1 MTRRNEAEGMS
12 VPAHALMLQG
22 TGSDV
27 GKTVLVAGLCRL
39 ARRRGI
45 KVAPFKPQNMSNNA
59 AVCPD
64 GGEIGRAQALQ
75 ARAAGLPPHTDFNPV
90 LLKPQSDT
98 AAQVIVHGKVRQ
110 AAEAADYMSG
120 RGALL
125 TPVLE
130 SFQRLTTAYD
140 LILVEGAGS
149 PAEVNLRHGDIAN
162 MGFARAAGVPVCLVG
177 DIDRGG
183 VIAALCG
190 TQSVLKRDD
199 PEDAALIKSF
209 LVNKFRGDVSL
220 FEAGVNVIEEMTGWP
235 CMGVVPWLACV
246 SRLPA
251 EDAIPANTPA
261 PAGRAKCLKIV
272 APMMSRMANFDDA
285 DPLRQEDDVDFQ
297 FIPPGTPL
305 PPDADC
311 VILFG
316 TKSSLS
322 DMAFFRQQGWHHDV
336 QAHVRRG
343 GHVLGLC
350 GGYQMLGRSLIDPDG
365 VDGMAG
371 AMEGL
376 GLLDVETVMHT
387 NKQTRQVEAV
397 HAATGLPIQAY
408 EIHAGV
414 TDGPDCDRP
423 FSLLADGQTDGAM
436 RADRRVSGTYLHGL
450 FAKDAFRRSWLA
462 GLTAQ
467 SAPNAAN
474 DAANDAAL
482 GYAETVD
489 RALDELAD
497 GLEQALD
504 VEALFAHAAPPF
516 QAF

>member
-1 MTRRNEAEGMS
+1 MTAGGAR
-12 VPAHALMLQG
+12 ALMFQG

-39 ARRRGI
+39 MRRRGLR
-45 KVAPFKPQNMSNNA
+45 VAPFKPQNMSNNA

-75 ARAAGLPPHTDFNPV
+75 ARAAGLVPHTDFNPV

-98 AAQVIVHGKVRQ
+98 AAQIIVHGKVRQ

-120 RGALL
+120 RGVLL
-125 TPVLE
+125 APVLE
-130 SFQRLTTAYD
+130 SFERLVSAYD
-140 LILVEGAGS
+140 LVLVEGAGS
-149 PAEVNLRHGDIAN
+149 PAEVNLRRGDIAN

-190 TQSVLKRDD
+190 TQSVLQRDD

-209 LVNKFRGDVSL
+209 LVNKFRGDARL
-220 FEAGVNVIEEMTGWP
+220 FDEGVATIEAMTAWP

-251 EDAIPANTPA
+251 EDAVPLTMPAKA
-261 PAGRAKCLKIV
+261 DGAKRVKVV
-272 APMMSRMANFDDA
+272 APMLSRMANFDDA
-285 DPLRQEDDVDFQ
+285 DPLRHEADVDFH
-297 FIPPGTPL
+297 FIKPGTPL
-305 PPDADC
+305 PQDADV

-316 TKSSLS
+316 TKSSLG
-322 DMAFFRQQGWHHDV
+322 DMSFFRQQGWHHDL

-350 GGYQMLGRSLIDPDG
+350 GGYQMLGRTLIDPDG

-371 AMEGL
+371 QSEGL
-376 GLLDVETVMHT
+376 GLLDVETVMHPA
-387 NKQTRQVEAV
+387 KQTREVEAV
-397 HAATGLPIQAY
+397 HALTGRSITAY

-414 TDGPDCDRP
+414 TDGPDRTRP
-423 FSLLADGQTDGAM
+423 FSILSGGETDGATSP
-436 RADRRVSGTYLHGL
+436 DGRVAGTYLHGL
-450 FAKDAFRRSWLA
+450 FAQDDFRRKWLDSLVPQTSSHPVQDGAA
-462 GLTAQ
+462 GYEQ
-467 SAPNAAN
+467 
-474 DAANDAAL
+474 
-482 GYAETVD
+482 TVD
-489 RALDELAD
+489 QALDDLAD
-497 GLEQALD
+497 GLETALD
-504 VEALFAHAAPPF
+504 IEALIAQAAPPHIKK
-516 QAF
+516 